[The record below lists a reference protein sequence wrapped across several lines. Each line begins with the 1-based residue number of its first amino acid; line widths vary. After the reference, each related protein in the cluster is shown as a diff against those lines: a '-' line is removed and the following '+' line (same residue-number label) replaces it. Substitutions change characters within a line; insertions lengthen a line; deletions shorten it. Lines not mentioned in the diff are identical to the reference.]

1 MGWVGK
7 EYNDRL
13 RSMKPNQD
21 ESTPEMIFERAALA
35 RWKELVRDLEE
46 DVSEYRSQGG
56 NADFTRVSDDQIDI
70 DDRDSALVLH
80 VRADI
85 PGHSIHY
92 DYASTNPRVASPVGG
107 IFSMRSSRWGRVDL
121 YSADQ
126 RIHSE
131 SARRLLLEPVM
142 FPPEAAA

>member
-1 MGWVGK
+1 MGWVGE

-13 RSMKPNQD
+13 RSLQLRED
-21 ESTPEMIFERAALA
+21 ESTPEMTFERAAVQ

-46 DVSEYRSQGG
+46 DVNEYRNQGG
-56 NADFTRVSDDQIDI
+56 SAELTRVSDYQIEI
-70 DDRDSALVLH
+70 ADRDTALVLQ

-85 PGHSIHY
+85 AGHTVHY
-92 DYASTNPRVASPVGG
+92 DYSSTNPRVASPEGG
-107 IFSMRSSRWGRVDL
+107 IFSMRTRRWGRVDL

-131 SARRLLLEPVM
+131 GIRRMLLEPVM